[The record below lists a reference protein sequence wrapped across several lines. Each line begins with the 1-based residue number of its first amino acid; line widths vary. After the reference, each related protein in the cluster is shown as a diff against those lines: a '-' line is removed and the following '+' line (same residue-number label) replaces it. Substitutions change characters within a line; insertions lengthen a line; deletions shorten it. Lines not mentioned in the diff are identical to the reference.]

1 MRGLLPA
8 VVGLLILPALAVA
21 QPAPAPTSS
30 PARGLSQVVDPT
42 APRGVPLLEVG
53 TLAEDR
59 LLAPDRRPALH
70 AVADGAGRVHPGR
83 DPLIVVHGINADFGD
98 VAPLVGWVAKD
109 GRWQL
114 HLLAY
119 CDRNRRTSLNGDDLA
134 RLLVERF
141 AGRRLTFVA
150 HSLGGIVVRRAL
162 DRLAHE
168 GRLRL
173 FPSVRV
179 LAVDTPWHG
188 YDGPKDGV
196 RMRFA
201 RAFMPDGLEDMRA
214 AAPLFAGDARQAD
227 PLDQVG
233 LYGVALPAS
242 VRIQLVAASR
252 GDEALDFTE
261 LPGVGAELARLLLR
275 EPLDVPVELR
285 VRHLAS
291 ALAQSE
297 VGRRLRAERVP
308 LTPAAVQDALTRLLP
323 RLEGDHS
330 TVLAGAPFR
339 AALTR
344 FLAECP

>member
-1 MRGLLPA
+1 MRGLVLA
-8 VVGLLILPALAVA
+8 IAGLLTLPALVAA
-21 QPAPAPTSS
+21 QPVPGST
-30 PARGLSQVVDPT
+30 PARGLSQVVDPQ
-42 APRGVPLLEVG
+42 APRGLPLAELGGLV
-53 TLAEDR
+53 EDR

-70 AVADGAGRVHPGR
+70 PVADAAGRVHPGR
-83 DPLIVVHGINADFGD
+83 DPLVVVHGINADFGD
-98 VAPLVGWVAKD
+98 VAPLVGWVARD
-109 GRWQL
+109 PRWQL
-114 HLLAY
+114 HVLAY

-162 DRLAHE
+162 DRLALD
-168 GRLRL
+168 GRLRR

-188 YDGPKDGV
+188 YDGPRDGV

-214 AAPLFAGDARQAD
+214 AAPLFAGDARQPD
-227 PLDQVG
+227 RLDQVG

-252 GDEALDFTE
+252 GDEALDPTE
-261 LPGVGAELARLLLR
+261 LPGVAAELARQLAR
-275 EPLDVPVELR
+275 EPSPPGVELR

-297 VGRRLRAERVP
+297 VGRRLRAERVAP
-308 LTPAAVQDALTRLLP
+308 GDVPAALARLLP

-344 FLAECP
+344 FLADCP

>member
-1 MRGLLPA
+1 MRGLLLSLS
-8 VVGLLILPALAVA
+8 GLLALASVGAA
-21 QPAPAPTSS
+21 QPGPT
-30 PARGLSQVVDPT
+30 RDGLSRAVDPT
-42 APRGVPLLEVG
+42 APRGLPMEVG
-53 TLAEDR
+53 ALVEDR

-70 AVADGAGRVHPGR
+70 PVADAAGRVHPTR

-98 VAPLVGWVAKD
+98 VATLVSWVAQD
-109 GRWQL
+109 QRWHARWQL

-162 DRLAHE
+162 DRLALE

-242 VRIQLVAASR
+242 VRVELVAASR
-252 GDEALDFTE
+252 GDEALDPTE
-261 LPGVGAELARLLLR
+261 LPGVAAELARRLGR
-275 EPLDVPVELR
+275 EPPDASAELR

-308 LTPAAVQDALTRLLP
+308 LTPDAVQGALARLLP

-344 FLAECP
+344 FLSECP